1 MPLLLDFHGWTSSA
15 QSQMETESQFHLLA
29 EALGFVAV
37 FVQGTDDSPSGVTSW
52 NIARE
57 VGPFGD
63 VCDRDRYCF
72 WPVSQPFL
80 SFDHCRDYWGVY
92 ECHYSCPGCDPH
104 TTCKA
109 GYTCYNDLAFVEH
122 LVRNILLEELNIDQ
136 SR

>member
-1 MPLLLDFHGWTSSA
+1 MCAT
-15 QSQMETESQFHLLA
+15 
-29 EALGFVAV
+29 
-37 FVQGTDDSPSGVTSW
+37 GTG
-52 NIARE
+52 IA
-57 VGPFGD
+57 FG
-63 VCDRDRYCF
+63 R
-72 WPVSQPFL
+72 FL
-80 SFDHCRDYWGVY
+80 NHSIMHCRDYWGVY